1 MDITRVLI
9 KPLLTEKT
17 YAMNSNEVKQY
28 AFLVN
33 PKASKHEI
41 ANAFAALYEFK
52 PLKVNTQIRKPGK
65 TRTMSYHPG
74 FTKLQKIA
82 YITLPPGKDISVG
95 SEPVETDK
103 KKIEQT
109 AKAKEKGQL
118 KEVKKPE
125 AIPKVK
131 TEAKAEVKIEAK
143 PNAKAE
149 TKKVEKPSK

>member
-9 KPLLTEKT
+9 KPILTEKT

-33 PKASKHEI
+33 PKASKYEI

-52 PLKVNTQIRKPGK
+52 PLKVNTQIRKPAK

-74 FTKLQKIA
+74 FTKLEKIA

-95 SEPVETDK
+95 SEPVETNTK
-103 KKIEQT
+103 KTEQT
-109 AKAKEKGQL
+109 VKAKEKGQL

-125 AIPKVK
+125 AKPETKVEPK
-131 TEAKAEVKIEAK
+131 
-143 PNAKAE
+143 AKAE
-149 TKKVEKPSK
+149 TKKVEKPNK

>member
-17 YAMNSNEVKQY
+17 YAMNSNKVKQY

-33 PKASKHEI
+33 PKANKHEI

-52 PLKVNTQIRKPGK
+52 PLKVNTQIRKPSK
-65 TRTMSYHPG
+65 TRTMSYFPG

-82 YITLPPGKDISVG
+82 YITLPPGKDISV
-95 SEPVETDK
+95 SSQEAESK
-103 KKIEQT
+103 QNKAKIAVAE
-109 AKAKEKGQL
+109 KAKEKGKL

-125 AIPKVK
+125 FKLVEEKKEDKK
-131 TEAKAEVKIEAK
+131 T
-143 PNAKAE
+143 E

>member
-41 ANAFAALYEFK
+41 VNAFAALYEFK
-52 PLKVNTQIRKPGK
+52 PLKVNTQIRKPAK

-74 FTKLQKIA
+74 FTKLEKIA

-95 SEPVETDK
+95 SEPVETNTK
-103 KKIEQT
+103 KTEQT
-109 AKAKEKGQL
+109 TKAKEKGQL

-125 AIPKVK
+125 AKLETKVEPK
-131 TEAKAEVKIEAK
+131 
-143 PNAKAE
+143 AKAE
-149 TKKVEKPSK
+149 TKKVEKPNK

>member
-52 PLKVNTQIRKPGK
+52 PLKVNTQIRKPAK

-74 FTKLQKIA
+74 FTKLEKIA
-82 YITLPPGKDISVG
+82 YITLPPGKDISIG
-95 SEPVETDK
+95 SEPVEQTDTK
-103 KKIEQT
+103 KTEQT

-125 AIPKVK
+125 TKVEAK
-131 TEAKAEVKIEAK
+131 TE
-143 PNAKAE
+143 AKAE

>member
-17 YAMNSNEVKQY
+17 YAMNSNDVKQY

-33 PKASKHEI
+33 PKANKHEI

-95 SEPVETDK
+95 SEPVGTDK

-125 AIPKVK
+125 ATPRVK
-131 TEAKAEVKIEAK
+131 TEAKPKVKIEAK
-143 PNAKAE
+143 PNAEAE

>member
-52 PLKVNTQIRKPGK
+52 PLKVNTQIRKPAK
-65 TRTMSYHPG
+65 TRTMSYHTG
-74 FTKLQKIA
+74 FTKLEKIA

-95 SEPVETDK
+95 SEPVETNTK
-103 KKIEQT
+103 KTEQT
-109 AKAKEKGQL
+109 TKAKEKGQL

-125 AIPKVK
+125 AKLETKVEPK
-131 TEAKAEVKIEAK
+131 
-143 PNAKAE
+143 AKAE
-149 TKKVEKPSK
+149 TKKVEKPNK

>member
-9 KPLLTEKT
+9 KPILTEKT

-33 PKASKHEI
+33 PKASKYEI

-52 PLKVNTQIRKPGK
+52 PLKVNTQIRKPAK

-95 SEPVETDK
+95 SESVETNTK
-103 KKIEQT
+103 KTEQT
-109 AKAKEKGQL
+109 VKAKEKGQL
-118 KEVKKPE
+118 KEVKKS
-125 AIPKVK
+125 
-131 TEAKAEVKIEAK
+131 EAKLETKVEPK
-143 PNAKAE
+143 AKAD
-149 TKKVEKPSK
+149 TKKVEKPNK

>member
-52 PLKVNTQIRKPGK
+52 PLKVNTQIRKPAK
-65 TRTMSYHPG
+65 TRIMSYHPG
-74 FTKLQKIA
+74 LTKLEKIA

-95 SEPVETDK
+95 SEPVETNTK
-103 KKIEQT
+103 KTEQT

-118 KEVKKPE
+118 KEVKKL
-125 AIPKVK
+125 
-131 TEAKAEVKIEAK
+131 EAKLETKVEPKAK
-143 PNAKAE
+143 TE
-149 TKKVEKPSK
+149 TKKVEKPNK

>member
-52 PLKVNTQIRKPGK
+52 PLKVNTQIRKPAK

-74 FTKLQKIA
+74 FTKLEKIA

-95 SEPVETDK
+95 SEPVETNTK
-103 KKIEQT
+103 KTEQKT
-109 AKAKEKGQL
+109 KAKEKGQL

-125 AIPKVK
+125 AKLETKVEPK
-131 TEAKAEVKIEAK
+131 
-143 PNAKAE
+143 AKAE
-149 TKKVEKPSK
+149 TKKVEKPNK

>member
-33 PKASKHEI
+33 PKASKYEI

-52 PLKVNTQIRKPGK
+52 PLKVNTQIRKPAK

-82 YITLPPGKDISVG
+82 YITLPPGKVISVG
-95 SEPVETDK
+95 SESVETNTK
-103 KKIEQT
+103 KTEQT
-109 AKAKEKGQL
+109 VKAKEKGQL

-125 AIPKVK
+125 AKSETKV
-131 TEAKAEVKIEAK
+131 EAK
-143 PNAKAE
+143 AKAE
-149 TKKVEKPSK
+149 TKKVEKPNK

>member
-82 YITLPPGKDISVG
+82 YITLPPGKDLSVG

-125 AIPKVK
+125 ATPRVK
-131 TEAKAEVKIEAK
+131 TEAKPEVKIKAK

>member
-17 YAMNSNEVKQY
+17 YAMNSNDVKQY

-33 PKASKHEI
+33 PKANKHEI
-41 ANAFAALYEFK
+41 ADAFAALYEFK

-125 AIPKVK
+125 ATPKVK
-131 TEAKAEVKIEAK
+131 TEAKPEVKIEAK

>member
-17 YAMNSNEVKQY
+17 YAMNSNDVKQY

-33 PKASKHEI
+33 PKANKHEI
-41 ANAFAALYEFK
+41 ADAFAALYEFK

-125 AIPKVK
+125 ATSKVK
-131 TEAKAEVKIEAK
+131 TEAKPEVKIEAK

>member
-1 MDITRVLI
+1 MDITRVII

-33 PKASKHEI
+33 PKANKHEI

-52 PLKVNTQIRKPGK
+52 PLKVNTQIRKPAK

-74 FTKLQKIA
+74 FTKLEKIA

-95 SEPVETDK
+95 SEPVEQADTK
-103 KKIEQT
+103 KTEQT

-125 AIPKVK
+125 AKKEETKVESK
-131 TEAKAEVKIEAK
+131 KE
-143 PNAKAE
+143 AKAE

>member
-1 MDITRVLI
+1 MDITRIII

-33 PKASKHEI
+33 PKANKYEI
-41 ANAFAALYEFK
+41 ANAFAALYEFR
-52 PLKVNTQIRKPGK
+52 PLKVNTQLRKPAK

-74 FTKLQKIA
+74 FTKLEKIA

-95 SEPVETDK
+95 SEPVEQATDTK
-103 KKIEQT
+103 KTEQT

-125 AIPKVK
+125 AK
-131 TEAKAEVKIEAK
+131 EE
-143 PNAKAE
+143 AKAE

>member
-52 PLKVNTQIRKPGK
+52 PLKVNTQIRKPAK

-74 FTKLQKIA
+74 FTKLEKIA

-95 SEPVETDK
+95 SEPVETNTK
-103 KKIEQT
+103 KTEQT
-109 AKAKEKGQL
+109 TKAKEKGQL

-125 AIPKVK
+125 AKLE
-131 TEAKAEVKIEAK
+131 TKAEPK
-143 PNAKAE
+143 AKAE
-149 TKKVEKPSK
+149 TKKVEKPNK

>member
-125 AIPKVK
+125 ATPRVK
-131 TEAKAEVKIEAK
+131 TEAKPEVKIKAK

>member
-9 KPLLTEKT
+9 KPILTEKT

-52 PLKVNTQIRKPGK
+52 PLKVNTQIRKPAK

-74 FTKLQKIA
+74 FTKLEKIA

-95 SEPVETDK
+95 SEPVETNTK
-103 KKIEQT
+103 KTEQT
-109 AKAKEKGQL
+109 TKAKEKGQL

-125 AIPKVK
+125 AKLETKVEPK
-131 TEAKAEVKIEAK
+131 
-143 PNAKAE
+143 AKAE
-149 TKKVEKPSK
+149 TKKVEKPNK

>member
-52 PLKVNTQIRKPGK
+52 PLKVNTQIRKPAK

-95 SEPVETDK
+95 SEQPVETNTK
-103 KKIEQT
+103 KTEQT

-125 AIPKVK
+125 AKPETKVEPK
-131 TEAKAEVKIEAK
+131 
-143 PNAKAE
+143 AKAE
-149 TKKVEKPSK
+149 TKKVEKPNK

>member
-52 PLKVNTQIRKPGK
+52 PLKVNTQIRKPAK

-95 SEPVETDK
+95 SESVETNTK
-103 KKIEQT
+103 KTEQT
-109 AKAKEKGQL
+109 VKAKEKGQL

-125 AIPKVK
+125 AKPETKVEPK
-131 TEAKAEVKIEAK
+131 
-143 PNAKAE
+143 AKAE
-149 TKKVEKPSK
+149 TKKVEKPNK

>member
-17 YAMNSNEVKQY
+17 YAMNSNDVKQY

-33 PKASKHEI
+33 PKANKHEI
-41 ANAFAALYEFK
+41 ADAFAALYEFK

-74 FTKLQKIA
+74 FTKLEKIA

-95 SEPVETDK
+95 SEPVETNTK
-103 KKIEQT
+103 KTEQT
-109 AKAKEKGQL
+109 TKAKEKGQL

-125 AIPKVK
+125 AKLETKVEPK
-131 TEAKAEVKIEAK
+131 
-143 PNAKAE
+143 AKAE
-149 TKKVEKPSK
+149 TKKVEKPNK

>member
-9 KPLLTEKT
+9 KPILTEKT

-52 PLKVNTQIRKPGK
+52 PLKVNTQIRKPAK

-95 SEPVETDK
+95 SESVETNTK
-103 KKIEQT
+103 KTEQT
-109 AKAKEKGQL
+109 VKAKEKGQL

-125 AIPKVK
+125 AKPETKVEPK
-131 TEAKAEVKIEAK
+131 AKAD
-143 PNAKAE
+143 
-149 TKKVEKPSK
+149 TKKVEKPNK

>member
-41 ANAFAALYEFK
+41 VNAFAALYEFK
-52 PLKVNTQIRKPGK
+52 PLKVNTQIRKPAK

-74 FTKLQKIA
+74 FTKLEKIA

-95 SEPVETDK
+95 SEPVETNTK
-103 KKIEQT
+103 KTEQT

-125 AIPKVK
+125 DKPETMVEPK
-131 TEAKAEVKIEAK
+131 
-143 PNAKAE
+143 AKAE
-149 TKKVEKPSK
+149 TKKVEKPNK

>member
-52 PLKVNTQIRKPGK
+52 PLKVNTQIRKPAK

-95 SEPVETDK
+95 SEPVETNTK
-103 KKIEQT
+103 KTEQT
-109 AKAKEKGQL
+109 TKAKEKGQL

-125 AIPKVK
+125 AKLETKVEPK
-131 TEAKAEVKIEAK
+131 
-143 PNAKAE
+143 AKAE
-149 TKKVEKPSK
+149 TKKVEKPNK

>member
-9 KPLLTEKT
+9 KPILTEKT

-52 PLKVNTQIRKPGK
+52 PLKVNTQIRKPAK

-74 FTKLQKIA
+74 FTKLEKIA

-95 SEPVETDK
+95 SEPVETNTK
-103 KKIEQT
+103 KTEQT
-109 AKAKEKGQL
+109 VKAKEKGQL

-125 AIPKVK
+125 AKLETKVEPK
-131 TEAKAEVKIEAK
+131 
-143 PNAKAE
+143 AKAE
-149 TKKVEKPSK
+149 TKKVEKPNK

>member
-1 MDITRVLI
+1 MNITRVLI
-9 KPLLTEKT
+9 KPILTEKT

-33 PKASKHEI
+33 PKASKYEI

-52 PLKVNTQIRKPGK
+52 PLKVNTQIRKPAK

-95 SEPVETDK
+95 SESVETNTK
-103 KKIEQT
+103 KTEQT
-109 AKAKEKGQL
+109 VKAKEKGQL
-118 KEVKKPE
+118 KEVKKS
-125 AIPKVK
+125 
-131 TEAKAEVKIEAK
+131 EAKLETKVEPK
-143 PNAKAE
+143 AKAD
-149 TKKVEKPSK
+149 TKKVEKPNK

>member
-1 MDITRVLI
+1 MLILDITRVLI

-52 PLKVNTQIRKPGK
+52 PLKVNTQIRKPAK

-74 FTKLQKIA
+74 FTKLEKIA

-95 SEPVETDK
+95 SEPVETNTK
-103 KKIEQT
+103 KSEQT
-109 AKAKEKGQL
+109 TKAKEKGQL

-125 AIPKVK
+125 AKLETKVEPK
-131 TEAKAEVKIEAK
+131 
-143 PNAKAE
+143 AKAE
-149 TKKVEKPSK
+149 TKKVEKPNK

>member
-52 PLKVNTQIRKPGK
+52 PLKVNTQIRKPAK

-74 FTKLQKIA
+74 FTKLEKIA

-95 SEPVETDK
+95 REPVETNTK
-103 KKIEQT
+103 KTEQT
-109 AKAKEKGQL
+109 TKAKEKGQL

-125 AIPKVK
+125 AKLETKVEPK
-131 TEAKAEVKIEAK
+131 
-143 PNAKAE
+143 AKAE
-149 TKKVEKPSK
+149 TKKVEKPNK

>member
-9 KPLLTEKT
+9 KPILTEKT

-52 PLKVNTQIRKPGK
+52 PLKVNTQIRKPAK

-74 FTKLQKIA
+74 FTKLEKIA

-95 SEPVETDK
+95 SESVETNTK
-103 KKIEQT
+103 KTEQT
-109 AKAKEKGQL
+109 VKAKEKGQL

-125 AIPKVK
+125 AKLETKVEPK
-131 TEAKAEVKIEAK
+131 
-143 PNAKAE
+143 AKAE
-149 TKKVEKPSK
+149 TKKVEKPNK

>member
-52 PLKVNTQIRKPGK
+52 PLKVNTQIRKPSK
-65 TRTMSYHPG
+65 TRTMSYHPV

-95 SEPVETDK
+95 SESVETNTK
-103 KKIEQT
+103 KTEQT
-109 AKAKEKGQL
+109 VKAKEKGQL

-125 AIPKVK
+125 AKPETKVEPK
-131 TEAKAEVKIEAK
+131 
-143 PNAKAE
+143 AKAE
-149 TKKVEKPSK
+149 TKKVEKPNK